1 MHELSDVHSAWLLP
15 GMLLVVLLLLVLMLL
30 LLGSV

>member
-1 MHELSDVHSAWLLP
+1 MHELSDVHSAWLLV